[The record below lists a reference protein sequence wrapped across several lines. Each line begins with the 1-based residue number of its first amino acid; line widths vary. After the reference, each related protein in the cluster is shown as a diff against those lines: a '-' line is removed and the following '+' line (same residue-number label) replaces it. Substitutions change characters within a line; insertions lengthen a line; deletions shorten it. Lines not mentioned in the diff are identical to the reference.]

1 MMSDTV
7 NGENGLTTIV
17 TIAIAASEVIV
28 MNVSIAGGAGTDI
41 VTVSD
46 TIGLSTSVD
55 NVSTCTAIE
64 VDTIGDAMNTA
75 MTDWI
80 TRLNRSTLH

>member
-80 TRLNRSTLH
+80 TRSNRSTLH